1 MIICYLVA
9 IILLHSQSNIVTHW
23 SDHWEDDFVFA
34 KYNAKWRLNYTTCIF
49 TTESI
54 FHQFGVFGPICI
66 SKFEHGQHLYPIDRI
81 CPIPGPW
88 SGDSESTVAYYWSTS
103 GRNSEIAWRR
113 NAWLQARNQ
122 VARCRPMYTLMD
134 QNTQFVLDVLRHT
147 QPVEICKYRSDVVMP
162 LCRLINWVLASN

>member
-1 MIICYLVA
+1 MTTEKT
-9 IILLHSQSNIVTHW
+9 ILFLQNIMQNGDWITRH
-23 SDHWEDDFVFA
+23 VFA
-34 KYNAKWRLNYTTCIF
+34 LLKVFF
-49 TTESI
+49 TSL
-54 FHQFGVFGPICI
+54 GCFGPICI
-66 SKFEHGQHLYPIDRI
+66 SKFEHGQHLRLIDRI

-113 NAWLQARNQ
+113 KAWLQARNQ